1 MRNDCSG
8 REEGATAAGWRCG
21 GSWQNQTGGPAL
33 TLTSRL
39 LSAQRGQRHKNC
51 PLFSRLG
58 HLHAGLQSVTARPE
72 EQTTAET
79 VVHFIARKCH
89 CTLQQRSCTHERKLI
104 AFDDE
109 QMSRF
114 ALKITAYFSYDGKKK
129 RLLVVGIVISRGWC
143 VLLVKKKNSLL
154 NNRQYEL

>member
-1 MRNDCSG
+1 MRNECSG
-8 REEGATAAGWRCG
+8 AGVGATAAGWRCG

-51 PLFSRLG
+51 PLFSRLS

-72 EQTTAET
+72 EQTTAGT

-89 CTLQQRSCTHERKLI
+89 CTLQQRSCTHERKINCIWRWTNVQICFKSNHTLLLRW
-104 AFDDE
+104 E
-109 QMSRF
+109 
-114 ALKITAYFSYDGKKK
+114 KK
-129 RLLVVGIVISRGWC
+129 RDFLVVGIVISRGWC
-143 VLLVKKKNSLL
+143 VLLVKKSLL
-154 NNRQYEL
+154 NNRQYQR